1 MSHVA
6 YPASGE
12 RPGPAVPAFPD
23 LYCVDDIE
31 CAAASVL
38 PSGVW
43 DFVAGGS
50 GAETTLRANREAWQR
65 IRLVPRILND
75 VAHIDLAVE
84 LLGHRAELP
93 VAVAPMAYQRLLH
106 PEGDLAAAAAA
117 RDAGIVYVASTLSS
131 HPIEQIAAVG
141 ARTWF
146 QLYWLRDRALMAELL
161 QRAEDAGCAAIVLT
175 VDVPR
180 MGRRLRDIRNGF
192 VVPDDVH
199 AANLPADTQAAA
211 HTRQPGR
218 SAAITHTGIMF
229 DPTLSWRD
237 LSWLRERTSLPI
249 ILKGLLD
256 PADARQAGRLGVSAV
271 VVSNHGG
278 RQLDGAVDS
287 ATALPAI
294 RDALDDQVEVLV
306 DSGIRS
312 GQDVVRA
319 IASGASAV
327 LVGRP
332 VMWGLAVD
340 GQAGVRHVLGL
351 LRAEL
356 ADTLALAGCP
366 DVAAARRLRVVHASR

>member
-1 MSHVA
+1 M
-6 YPASGE
+6 
-12 RPGPAVPAFPD
+12 PAFPD